1 MADQLLYHDEKQ
13 QMLTRKEIELLV
25 VIVLGTFM
33 YALDGTIMNIAL
45 PNIMAVFNETP
56 DRAQLVVSAYTLAS
70 AIAMAA
76 SAFLIDRFGIKKIYI
91 ASLVGFLVGSVLC
104 GLAWSSNTLILFRII
119 QGAAGGLLMPC
130 SMAMFVIFIPVE
142 KRGIAMAF
150 QAIPMMLGP
159 ALGPIV
165 GGFLVTYWNWRYCFY
180 INLPFMLMAIPL
192 AIAWLQETPTVMKRF
207 DLKGFIFISI
217 GLSCIL
223 YALSYAPTWHWD
235 QRVIGLL
242 VAGSIAMTVWAILA
256 LRTDLPVLEVR
267 LFKLGGFALSV
278 ALIATIASAMFTVL
292 FLAPMFLQN
301 LRGLNAMNAGLLLFS
316 NAFGMMLAMPVVG
329 ILYAKIGVRA
339 PVIAGL
345 ATMAFTALWL
355 QNLDTTTSDV
365 VFQWVMFWRGVGCG
379 FAIVPIFSHALSIAP
394 PQLSTQGSSMIN
406 VVQSVFMA
414 LAVALFATLLDNF
427 QKTDL
432 AIIVQNTTPDSP
444 LMLNLLSQI
453 TARLMQSG
461 QTAEA
466 AYQAAI
472 VLLHQYFSLQSAI
485 TAFQKDFVLTAVLSF
500 ACIVPACFLP
510 HGPVNKSEGATVM
523 LV

>member
-1 MADQLLYHDEKQ
+1 
-13 QMLTRKEIELLV
+13 MLTRKEIEIMV
-25 VIVLGTFM
+25 VVVLGTFM

-76 SAFLIDRFGIKKIYI
+76 SAFLIDRYGIKKIYI
-91 ASLVGFLVGSVLC
+91 ISLVGFLVGSILC
-104 GLAWSSNTLILFRII
+104 GLAWSSNTLIFFRIL

-130 SMAMFVIFIPVE
+130 SMAMFVIFIPAE
-142 KRGIAMAF
+142 KRGMAMAA

-159 ALGPIV
+159 ALGPVV
-165 GGFLVTYWNWRYCFY
+165 GGFLVTYWNWRYCFFL
-180 INLPFMLMAIPL
+180 NLPVMLIAIPVS
-192 AIAWLQETPTVMKRF
+192 IAWLRETPIIIKSF
-207 DLKGFIFISI
+207 DLKGFIFVSI

-242 VAGSIAMTVWAILA
+242 VAGSIAMTIWVILA
-256 LRTDLPVLEVR
+256 LRTESPVLEVR
-267 LFKLGGFALSV
+267 LFKMGEFTLSV
-278 ALIATIASAMFTVL
+278 ALIATIVSAMFTVL
-292 FLAPMFLQN
+292 FLVPMFLQN

-316 NAFGMMLAMPVVG
+316 NAIGMMFAMPIVG
-329 ILYAKIGVRA
+329 MLYAKIGVRA
-339 PVIAGL
+339 PVILGL
-345 ATMAFTALWL
+345 VIMAFTGLWL
-355 QNLDTTTSDV
+355 QNMDTTTSDV
-365 VFQWVMFWRGVGCG
+365 VFQWVMFLRGVGCG

-432 AIIVQNTTPDSP
+432 AIIVQSTTPDSP

-453 TARLMQSG
+453 KVSLMQSG

-466 AYQAAI
+466 AYNAAI
-472 VLLHQYFSLQSAI
+472 VLLYQYFSLQSAI
-485 TAFQKDFVLTAVLSF
+485 TAFQKDFVLAAILSF
-500 ACIVPACFLP
+500 AGIIPAMFLP
-510 HGPVNKSEGATVM
+510 HGPLKNEGRTVM
-523 LV
+523 MV

>member
-1 MADQLLYHDEKQ
+1 
-13 QMLTRKEIELLV
+13 MLTRKEIELLA

-76 SAFLIDRFGIKKIYI
+76 SAFLVDRFGIKKVYI
-91 ASLVGFLVGSVLC
+91 ASLVGFLVGSMLC
-104 GLAWSSNTLILFRII
+104 GLAWSSNTLIFFRIL

-165 GGFLVTYWNWRYCFY
+165 GGYLVTYWNWRYCFY
-180 INLPFMLMAIPL
+180 LNLPFMLIAIPL
-192 AIAWLQETPTVMKRF
+192 AFAWLRETPIIIKRF

-242 VAGSIAMTVWAILA
+242 VAGSIAMAVWAILA
-256 LRTDLPVLEVR
+256 LRTESPVLDVR
-267 LFKLGGFALSV
+267 LFKIGQFTLSV
-278 ALIATIASAMFTVL
+278 ALIATIVAAMFTVI
-292 FLAPMFLQN
+292 FLAPLFLQN

-316 NAFGMMLAMPVVG
+316 NAIGMMIAMPIVG
-329 ILYAKIGVRA
+329 MLYARIGVRV

-345 ATMAFTALWL
+345 AIMAFTGLWL
-355 QNLDTTTSDV
+355 QNMDTTTSDI
-365 VFQWVMFWRGVGCG
+365 VFQWVMFLRGVGCG
-379 FAIVPIFSHALSIAP
+379 FAMVPIFSYALSIAP

-406 VVQSVFMA
+406 VVQSVCMA
-414 LAVALFATLLDNF
+414 LAVALFATLLDHF

-432 AIIVQNTTPDSP
+432 AIIVQSTTPDSP

-453 TARLMQSG
+453 QGRLMQSG

-466 AYQAAI
+466 AYQAAV
-472 VLLHQYFSLQSAI
+472 VLLYQYFSLQSAI
-485 TAFQKDFVLTAVLSF
+485 TAFQKDFVLTAILSF
-500 ACIVPACFLP
+500 TGIVPSMFLP
-510 HGPVNKSEGATVM
+510 HGPVKHEGGTAMMV
-523 LV
+523 

>member
-1 MADQLLYHDEKQ
+1 
-13 QMLTRKEIELLV
+13 MLTRKEIELLV

-76 SAFLIDRFGIKKIYI
+76 SAFLVDRFGIKRVYI
-91 ASLVGFLVGSVLC
+91 ASLIGFLIGSMLC
-104 GLAWSSNTLILFRII
+104 GLAWSSNTLIFFRIL

-142 KRGIAMAF
+142 KRGMAMAF

-159 ALGPIV
+159 ALGPII
-165 GGFLVTYWNWRYCFY
+165 GGYLVTYWNWRYCFY
-180 INLPFMLMAIPL
+180 LNLPVMLIAIPL
-192 AIAWLQETPTVMKRF
+192 AIAWLRETPTIIKRF

-235 QRVIGLL
+235 QRVIVLL
-242 VAGSIAMTVWAILA
+242 AAGSIAMIVWAILA
-256 LRTDLPVLEVR
+256 LRTESPVLEVR
-267 LFKLGGFALSV
+267 LFKNGQFTLSV
-278 ALIATIASAMFTVL
+278 ALIATIVSAMFTVL
-292 FLAPMFLQN
+292 FLAPLFLQN
-301 LRGLNAMNAGLLLFS
+301 LRGLDAMNAGLLLFS
-316 NAFGMMLAMPVVG
+316 NAVGMMIAMPIVG
-329 ILYAKIGVRA
+329 ILYAKIGARA
-339 PVIAGL
+339 PVVLGL
-345 ATMAFTALWL
+345 VIMAFTGLWL
-355 QNLDTTTSDV
+355 QNMDMTTSDIA
-365 VFQWVMFWRGVGCG
+365 FQWVMFLRGIGSG

-394 PQLSTQGSSMIN
+394 PKLSTQGSSMIN

-432 AIIVQNTTPDSP
+432 AIIVQGTTPDSP
-444 LMLNLLSQI
+444 VMLGLLSRI
-453 TARLMQSG
+453 TAGLMQSG

-466 AYQAAI
+466 AYQAA
-472 VLLHQYFSLQSAI
+472 VALLYQYFSLQSAI
-485 TAFQKDFVLTAVLSF
+485 TAFQKDFVLTALLSF
-500 ACIVPACFLP
+500 ISIVPACFLP
-510 HGPVNKSEGATVM
+510 HGPVNKSEGGTVM
-523 LV
+523 MA